1 MCFRLADSGNS
12 FRGIRPLEFHSTETA
27 RSAIP
32 PNAGIYPYTP
42 MPPADQAAWFAESVR
57 PHEPALRAFLS
68 RRFSSLPDHDDLVQE
83 TYARLLRVS
92 DPQQVGHVRAFLFT
106 TARNV
111 AIDHVR
117 RTRRTPVDPL
127 GEATELYLLESEPG
141 AADVLDHALR
151 HDAMVAALA
160 TLPERCREVML
171 LRYVDGFSAPEI
183 AVHLGLADATVRVHL
198 MKGVRDCAQFFR
210 ARGLLD
216 PAAVTKGSP

>member
-1 MCFRLADSGNS
+1 
-12 FRGIRPLEFHSTETA
+12 
-27 RSAIP
+27 
-32 PNAGIYPYTP
+32 
-42 MPPADQAAWFAESVR
+42 MPPADQTVWFAESVQ

-92 DPQQVGHVRAFLFT
+92 DPQRLGHVRAFLFT

-117 RTRRTPVDPL
+117 RTRRTPVDRMRDT
-127 GEATELYLLESEPG
+127 TEFSLLEPEPG
-141 AADVLDHALR
+141 AADVLDRAQR
-151 HDAMVAALA
+151 QEAMLAALE
-160 TLPERCREVML
+160 TLPDRCREVML
-171 LRYVDGFSAPEI
+171 LRYVDGFSASEI
-183 AVHLGLADATVRVHL
+183 AVHLGLAAATVRVHL

-216 PAAVTKGSP
+216 PSATTKGTP

>member
-1 MCFRLADSGNS
+1 
-12 FRGIRPLEFHSTETA
+12 
-27 RSAIP
+27 
-32 PNAGIYPYTP
+32 
-42 MPPADQAAWFAESVR
+42 
-57 PHEPALRAFLS
+57 
-68 RRFSSLPDHDDLVQE
+68 
-83 TYARLLRVS
+83 
-92 DPQQVGHVRAFLFT
+92 VGHVRAFLFT

-183 AVHLGLADATVRVHL
+183 AVHLGLAAATVRVHL

-216 PAAVTKGSP
+216 PSALTKGSQ

>member
-1 MCFRLADSGNS
+1 
-12 FRGIRPLEFHSTETA
+12 
-27 RSAIP
+27 
-32 PNAGIYPYTP
+32 
-42 MPPADQAAWFAESVR
+42 MPPADQAVWFAESVR

-92 DPQQVGHVRAFLFT
+92 DPQRLVHARAFLFT

-117 RTRRTPVDPL
+117 RTRRTPVDPIDDTA
-127 GEATELYLLESEPG
+127 EIALLEPAPG
-141 AADVLDHALR
+141 AGEVLDQAQR
-151 HDAMVAALA
+151 HEAMLAALG

-171 LRYVDGFSAPEI
+171 LRYVDGFSASEI
-183 AVHLGLADATVRVHL
+183 AVHLGLAAATVRVHL
-198 MKGVRDCAQFFR
+198 MKGVRDCAEFFR

-216 PAAVTKGSP
+216 PSATTKGTP

>member
-1 MCFRLADSGNS
+1 
-12 FRGIRPLEFHSTETA
+12 
-27 RSAIP
+27 
-32 PNAGIYPYTP
+32 
-42 MPPADQAAWFAESVR
+42 MPPADQTVWFAESVR

-92 DPQQVGHVRAFLFT
+92 DPQRLGHVRAYLFT
-106 TARNV
+106 TARNL

-117 RTRRTPVDPL
+117 RARRTPVDPI
-127 GEATELYLLESEPG
+127 GYATAFSLLELAPG
-141 AADVLDHALR
+141 AADVLDHAQR
-151 HDAMVAALA
+151 YEAMLAALA

-183 AVHLGLADATVRVHL
+183 AVHLGLAAATVRVHL

-216 PAAVTKGSP
+216 PSAKTKGTP

>member
-1 MCFRLADSGNS
+1 ML
-12 FRGIRPLEFHSTETA
+12 
-27 RSAIP
+27 
-32 PNAGIYPYTP
+32 
-42 MPPADQAAWFAESVR
+42 PADQTVWFAESVQ

-92 DPQQVGHVRAFLFT
+92 DPQRLGHVRAFLFT

-117 RTRRTPVDPL
+117 RTRRTPVGPINDIA
-127 GEATELYLLESEPG
+127 EFSLLEPARG
-141 AADVLDHALR
+141 AADLLDLAQRHEAMLSALE
-151 HDAMVAALA
+151 

-171 LRYVDGFSAPEI
+171 LRYVDGFSASEI
-183 AVHLGLADATVRVHL
+183 AVRLGLAAATVRVHL
-198 MKGVRDCAQFFR
+198 MKGVRNCAQFFR

-216 PAAVTKGSP
+216 AAAATKGTP